1 MKSELWYSVDI
12 AIFLAHYTKEMEN
25 RMMNMPYNTHI
36 LSVDRYISE
45 VQDLL
50 LEHVLQAPKSL
61 ILAPMGTGKTTF
73 LEKCVVPA
81 AKGLNKWVV
90 FVIPGVS
97 QLREMKLRAIET
109 VCEGADC
116 SGDRMFYATTP
127 DSLHKVMNKAYELGK
142 SVWLVVDEAHACV
155 TSSKFRKV
163 FLQIDKFAQKTEK
176 VIRMTATSKPLEGM
190 ELGPIFEIQRKY
202 NTPVKL
208 TLQPVKKVDAD
219 TIYKVAS
226 ERYVQGEVLFTH
238 YNNIKENKLLAEKL
252 SQLIEKEE
260 EKVILQESKQLSFD
274 DDGSVENTELAFK
287 MVDKTNKA
295 VSLNAK
301 NKDHAATQSLI
312 QGEMP
317 QDVAIM
323 SMTSFIKEGMNILN
337 DKLSTVVIVW
347 DDTLTDVELIQTIG
361 RYRLQE
367 NIKEVIVI
375 VQEYTKQ
382 DIDYKP
388 FETLLEAPLSAEDK
402 MLDAIR
408 TIALTDK
415 AIAEDYAKGMNIIW
429 DETINDWKICKLSI
443 RNRVYNNY
451 SGRLRKS
458 LHIAKKE
465 LEANKAINLKVTIAD
480 TLEEPEDKSIAEEV
494 KILKENEKAE
504 FEELINEMLKLDDL
518 TIKDILEHT
527 VSGSRPELR
536 EAMEKQELFH
546 SLVPTKFKEALKELI
561 KYEEIDKVEAFRR
574 LVTSGKKNY
583 KPLIEQAQTIMVNRT
598 IQREGL
604 EVCKKKFE
612 ILRRNKETEIVPR
625 IVFIRDYLKEAEKKR
640 GRLTTKLKRDL
651 AEQLIREGYYGHGT
665 TIRKISKQKD
675 PSIQQILESECKHMN
690 GKEKV
695 QYANQKH
702 TELREKLLAQ
712 FVRDNLDK
720 ATKKLNQDLNNI
732 YSLYQE
738 RITSLNT

>member
-1 MKSELWYSVDI
+1 MD
-12 AIFLAHYTKEMEN
+12 
-25 RMMNMPYNTHI
+25 MPHNTHI

-45 VQDLL
+45 VEDLL
-50 LEHVLQAPKSL
+50 LEHVLEASKSL

-116 SGDRMFYATTP
+116 SGDSMFYATTP
-127 DSLHKVMNKAYELGK
+127 DSLHKVMNKAAELGK

-190 ELGPIFEIQRKY
+190 DLGPIFEIQRRY

-252 SQLIEKEE
+252 SQLIAKEE
-260 EKVILQESKQLSFD
+260 EKVILQESKQLKID
-274 DDGSVENTELAFK
+274 DDGSIENTELAFK

-295 VSLNAK
+295 VSLYAK

-312 QGEMP
+312 RGEMP
-317 QDVAIM
+317 QDIAIM

-337 DKLSTVVIVW
+337 DKLSTVIIVW
-347 DDTLTDVELIQTIG
+347 DSTLSAVELEQTIG

-375 VQEYTKQ
+375 VQDYPKKY
-382 DIDYKP
+382 IDYKP
-388 FETLLEAPLSAEDK
+388 YETLLESAFEAAK
-402 MLDAIR
+402 CFLEGIR
-408 TIALTDK
+408 ILGKTNK
-415 AIAEDYAKGMNIIW
+415 DYAEKEGQQVNIVW
-429 DETINDWKICKLSI
+429 DEEINDWKICELSL
-443 RNRVYNNY
+443 RNKVYNEY
-451 SGRLRKS
+451 STRLRQAS
-458 LHIAKKE
+458 NIAKKE
-465 LEANKAINLKVTIAD
+465 FESSKAINLKVTIAD
-480 TLEEPEDKSIAEEV
+480 LLEEPEDKSISEEV
-494 KILKENEKAE
+494 KILKENDKIE
-504 FEELINEMLKLDDL
+504 FEQLINEMLNLDDL
-518 TIKDILEHT
+518 TIKDILDHT
-527 VSGSRPELR
+527 VSGARPELR
-536 EAMEKQELFH
+536 EAMDKQELFH
-546 SLVPTKFKEALKELI
+546 DLVPPKFKEALKELV
-561 KYEEIDKVEAFRR
+561 KYEEIDKAEAFRR
-574 LVTSGKKNY
+574 LVTCGKKNY
-583 KPLIEQAQTIMVNRT
+583 KPLIEQSQTIMVNRT

-604 EVCKKKFE
+604 EVCKQKFE
-612 ILRRNKETEIVPR
+612 IFKSKKETEIIPR
-625 IVFIRDYLKEAEKKR
+625 IVFIREQLKDIEKKR
-640 GRLTTKLKRDL
+640 GRLSNKIRKEL
-651 AEQLIREGYYGHGT
+651 AEKMIKEGYYGYET
-665 TIRKISKQKD
+665 AIRKIAKQKD
-675 PSIQQILESECKHMN
+675 PSIQQILESKCKHMS
-690 GKEKV
+690 GKEKA
-695 QYANQKH
+695 QFANLKH
-702 TELREKLLAQ
+702 TELRENLLTN
-712 FVRDNLDK
+712 FVKENLSK
-720 ATKKLNQDLNNI
+720 TTKKLNQDIENI
-732 YSLYQE
+732 YSLTQK
-738 RITSLNT
+738 RISSLKL